1 MDQWIQIG
9 RLENLI
15 NETKMKRFNLFT
27 TDNGSIR
34 GWDLIP
40 VNHDMWPNIG
50 ESSRYQD
57 ESVDFSA

>member
-1 MDQWIQIG
+1 
-9 RLENLI
+9 
-15 NETKMKRFNLFT
+15 MKRFNLFT

-57 ESVDFSA
+57 ESVDFSAWSKRV